1 MSSHKLNPE
10 GGSISATTHRRD
22 NATHFGVAFMYVF
35 FTTGIRIA
43 SSLLP
48 AVSAKESAFADQIDI
63 LMQFTTIS
71 SDASDILPLFFT
83 ATRFCF
89 MEISLVD
96 VMNA

>member
-43 SSLLP
+43 SSLLH
-48 AVSAKESAFADQIDI
+48 AVSAKESAFAD
-63 LMQFTTIS
+63 
-71 SDASDILPLFFT
+71 
-83 ATRFCF
+83 
-89 MEISLVD
+89 
-96 VMNA
+96 